1 MRGVNM
7 SVYYGAVCLK
17 VAIGNEEWGMRNEE
31 WGMRNEEWGM
41 RSEEWG
47 MRSEEWEANFAIAKL
62 QSLTKVLIISLKYYF
77 GV

>member
-7 SVYYGAVCLK
+7 SVYYGAVCLR
-17 VAIGNEEWGMRNEE
+17 VAVGNGECGMGNGEWGIK
-31 WGMRNEEWGM
+31 
-41 RSEEWG
+41 
-47 MRSEEWEANFAIAKL
+47 SEEWEANFAIAKL